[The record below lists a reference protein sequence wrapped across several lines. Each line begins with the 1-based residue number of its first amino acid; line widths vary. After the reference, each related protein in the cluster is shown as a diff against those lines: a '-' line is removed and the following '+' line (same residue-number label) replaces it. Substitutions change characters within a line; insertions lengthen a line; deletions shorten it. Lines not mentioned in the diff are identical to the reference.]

1 MVGNN
6 SFVAAIPRF
15 KIESRSSTLL
25 IQLIGKQLARLLLLI
40 KNTVWRTRRE
50 EISDGHTCYLLLQS
64 WEDWAKRGKKSA
76 TTWLTRINIISSTK
90 IFPLGETC
98 ALYYTLWTKRTMFRL
113 ISTLQPSISTYS
125 NKYVII
131 RIIKVSSIQI
141 TIYSR
146 FELCIRIVRAHLVF
160 EYSNI

>member
-40 KNTVWRTRRE
+40 KNTVWGTRWE

-64 WEDWAKRGKKSA
+64 
-76 TTWLTRINIISSTK
+76 
-90 IFPLGETC
+90 
-98 ALYYTLWTKRTMFRL
+98 
-113 ISTLQPSISTYS
+113 
-125 NKYVII
+125 
-131 RIIKVSSIQI
+131 
-141 TIYSR
+141 
-146 FELCIRIVRAHLVF
+146 
-160 EYSNI
+160 